1 MQNCKQESKL
11 KIKYEQKLGTHFH
24 LKIEGKLE
32 TLQSYAKGFD
42 SKAHYVIGISNLN
55 SNSHHRMDLF
65 FVLKKVTTE
74 MQVKKKCSATFGV
87 KFLRLDRYV
96 RENEFGAKIFERLQQ
111 PSYDI
116 FKIRK
121 ITSKIE
127 RATRTRWKRLKCT
140 YKDASK
146 FQANSKLP
154 SASQLPVEVSLEGDF
169 SENFLEPL
177 SAVSGDD
184 VGEDFLGSGEL
195 SYKHLS
201 SISTIPV
208 DADEN
213 KEFALALALARPVS
227 FEHFKRVVT
236 IKTAP
241 GSAHVIFLKFFS
253 VLARPKKLLFP
264 TR

>member
-32 TLQSYAKGFD
+32 SLQSYAKGFD

-74 MQVKKKCSATFGV
+74 MQVKKKCSATVGV

-121 ITSKIE
+121 ISLDKSLS
-127 RATRTRWKRLKCT
+127 RS
-140 YKDASK
+140 D
-146 FQANSKLP
+146 
-154 SASQLPVEVSLEGDF
+154 VSC
-169 SENFLEPL
+169 
-177 SAVSGDD
+177 
-184 VGEDFLGSGEL
+184 
-195 SYKHLS
+195 
-201 SISTIPV
+201 
-208 DADEN
+208 
-213 KEFALALALARPVS
+213 
-227 FEHFKRVVT
+227 
-236 IKTAP
+236 
-241 GSAHVIFLKFFS
+241 
-253 VLARPKKLLFP
+253 
-264 TR
+264 